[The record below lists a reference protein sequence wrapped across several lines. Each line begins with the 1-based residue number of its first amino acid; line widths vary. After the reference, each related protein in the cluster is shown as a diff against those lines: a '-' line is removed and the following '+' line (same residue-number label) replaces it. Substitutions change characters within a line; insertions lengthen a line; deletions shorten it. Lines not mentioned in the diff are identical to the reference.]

1 MCLPN
6 QGTFVRMLKTKLFDT
21 LLTPPSPCHLVPL
34 IRLRHTALY
43 MIEQKMQTNSKR
55 KKSLVNKINKHA
67 PTLMKRS
74 VKDDLT
80 NLTHNTGLD

>member
-1 MCLPN
+1 
-6 QGTFVRMLKTKLFDT
+6 
-21 LLTPPSPCHLVPL
+21 
-34 IRLRHTALY
+34 

-55 KKSLVNKINKHA
+55 KKSLVNKINKNA
-67 PTLMKRS
+67 ATLMKRS

>member
-1 MCLPN
+1 
-6 QGTFVRMLKTKLFDT
+6 
-21 LLTPPSPCHLVPL
+21 
-34 IRLRHTALY
+34 